1 MSVFG
6 ITLLSIKRRMP
17 QIIKAACTTLAAV
30 FFVTAVLIFQ
40 ENMYQWQMSSNKS
53 RFGDWFICEVT
64 SKEPNNSL
72 SEHAYLNA
80 PVKAVTCVDMFNKDW
95 KMTGYILGSFDEAF
109 VKQGRLKLNAGH
121 LPQEDDEIAMDWNTL
136 LSLGYTGEIG
146 ETITIRYC
154 EENSVYNN
162 EARHEKQFRLSG
174 IFANYTSIWKYG
186 KKMPGAVVTENALSA
201 FNTKCKNSYLYSL
214 KESVRA
220 SDYAIVYK
228 KIKEDAK
235 TETEYNSAVY
245 DYQPWNSAAV
255 YAYMYIVVMVMS
267 NSRDTPITDYG
278 YRYIFST
285 EYVNPT
291 KELYKKLEKYID
303 KEYRNYDDFVNG
315 RQVVVFLQDAPDG
328 SYDDTLKAGDT
339 LNYNYY
345 ELPVDASFHVP
356 MSIADGRYVYPYDK
370 AFFDK
375 YNNSGKIDLH
385 AHYYGSGGNMAGG
398 TGTENPVREQVI
410 DGYEVLFGACVS
422 PTVAAVIKVTDDVR
436 EDFNGIMVDY
446 GYYTALAGMSLAQQ
460 AVDNQRNLMERM
472 TGDEMTGDLEFG
484 LHYNQLSVQYDLS
497 SAFSATNNKLSVY
510 FENNDLVYNSNVD
523 AKNIYRTQ
531 LINNILQYG
540 ITIAASV
547 VIQLLIMAIIVRN
560 RIERRKEKYKLLH
573 GLGMRRGTIV
583 KICMLEALRESVWCI
598 FTMPLIL
605 IMELLMYTRKNL
617 VE

>member
-255 YAYMYIVVMVMS
+255 YAYMYIVVMVIGILALSYQLIEYRGRRKTAYQRFRRLGMDKS
-267 NSRDTPITDYG
+267 MMRKMYIIENALIIIPAGIAGLLLALLTGQAIGKGLEINNGFHFYKITAGIIIKSVCSVIAAIVVEELAGLIANQWQKNKGGNVKSKNKKIVSANMEGKQSRMKPYNLASTISQRLMQNDGVFMIAGLRIFALCICGILVFSAVMIRKSYADYKKNNELPDIYG
-278 YRYIFST
+278 YLDPSDS
-285 EYVNPT
+285 EY
-291 KELYKKLEKYID
+291 
-303 KEYRNYDDFVNG
+303 
-315 RQVVVFLQDAPDG
+315 
-328 SYDDTLKAGDT
+328 
-339 LNYNYY
+339 
-345 ELPVDASFHVP
+345 
-356 MSIADGRYVYPYDK
+356 
-370 AFFDK
+370 
-375 YNNSGKIDLH
+375 
-385 AHYYGSGGNMAGG
+385 
-398 TGTENPVREQVI
+398 
-410 DGYEVLFGACVS
+410 
-422 PTVAAVIKVTDDVR
+422 
-436 EDFNGIMVDY
+436 
-446 GYYTALAGMSLAQQ
+446 
-460 AVDNQRNLMERM
+460 
-472 TGDEMTGDLEFG
+472 EMTL
-484 LHYNQLSVQYDLS
+484 YYYSYI
-497 SAFSATNNKLSVY
+497 K
-510 FENNDLVYNSNVD
+510 
-523 AKNIYRTQ
+523 
-531 LINNILQYG
+531 
-540 ITIAASV
+540 
-547 VIQLLIMAIIVRN
+547 
-560 RIERRKEKYKLLH
+560 
-573 GLGMRRGTIV
+573 
-583 KICMLEALRESVWCI
+583 
-598 FTMPLIL
+598 
-605 IMELLMYTRKNL
+605 
-617 VE
+617 